1 MLALHTSYKYI
12 EGKTGQNMFVWE
24 KPLFY
29 FRNMVRDVSEG
40 EEPLWKVLL
49 EEGKVDSIVN
59 WRDNVR
65 QCSSKSLRT

>member
-1 MLALHTSYKYI
+1 
-12 EGKTGQNMFVWE
+12 MFVWE
-24 KPLFY
+24 KPFVL

-59 WRDNVR
+59 WRNNVR